1 MLFSITPGGTIS
13 VLWSF
18 GAPVHIP
25 FPPLFPDPGYPPV
38 GRLIQGGSFNQI
50 YGITAWG
57 GRLDNGTVFWGPPWI
72 LPVYDFTSAGGRPL
86 GGLVKAADGNFYGTV
101 AGPNGVFRMGS
112 DHHVTYLPGGVFS
125 EVPLIQAT
133 DGNFYGTTSGDGVSD
148 YGTVFRMTPAGTV
161 TVLHQFTSGFDGA
174 NPRASLVQAADGSFY
189 GTTFSGGISGAGV
202 VFRLSPPPRP
212 PTGPPAATILMSPVG
227 RISANAPTY
236 SWNVVPDASVYHL
249 SVNDDSG
256 TPVLRASYDA
266 TVCGAATCS
275 ATPDVPLSA
284 GTYTWLVQT
293 GNNFGFGPVSSSLTF
308 VTSTKCAGDFDGD
321 ETAEIAVYRPS
332 NGTWYIRGGTSAK
345 TFGGFEDHPVPRDYD
360 ADGVAD
366 IAVYRPSTGDWYI
379 WQSSSQTL
387 ITYTWGGGDDIPI
400 PADYDGDGLADIA
413 VFRPL
418 TGTWYIWNSGTL
430 DGITYTFGGGGDIPV
445 PADYDGDGSADVAV
459 YRPSTG
465 TWTSGARAAR
475 RSSRTRWAAGATSRC
490 RATMSETGGPTSR
503 YFVRRPAPGTSG
515 NRAR

>member
-1 MLFSITPGGTIS
+1 MPRFLSVILLVTSGILVSGQAAGAQTRLEVVHAFAGGTDGANPRASLIQGTDGDFYGTTTKGGAFDLGTIFKMTPGGVVTVLHAFAGGADGASPCCNLIQAADGDFYGTTIYGGTPGFGTVFKMTRSGTVTVLHAFTGSAEGGYPRAPLLQANDGTFYGISSGGSRFSGVLFSITPGGTIS

-72 LPVYDFTSAGGRPL
+72 LPVYNFTSAGGRPL

-227 RISANAPTY
+227 RIERER
-236 SWNVVPDASVYHL
+236 PDL
-249 SVNDDSG
+249 F
-256 TPVLRASYDA
+256 L
-266 TVCGAATCS
+266 
-275 ATPDVPLSA
+275 
-284 GTYTWLVQT
+284 
-293 GNNFGFGPVSSSLTF
+293 
-308 VTSTKCAGDFDGD
+308 
-321 ETAEIAVYRPS
+321 E
-332 NGTWYIRGGTSAK
+332 RGS
-345 TFGGFEDHPVPRDYD
+345 
-360 ADGVAD
+360 
-366 IAVYRPSTGDWYI
+366 
-379 WQSSSQTL
+379 
-387 ITYTWGGGDDIPI
+387 
-400 PADYDGDGLADIA
+400 
-413 VFRPL
+413 
-418 TGTWYIWNSGTL
+418 
-430 DGITYTFGGGGDIPV
+430 
-445 PADYDGDGSADVAV
+445 
-459 YRPSTG
+459 
-465 TWTSGARAAR
+465 
-475 RSSRTRWAAGATSRC
+475 
-490 RATMSETGGPTSR
+490 
-503 YFVRRPAPGTSG
+503 
-515 NRAR
+515 